1 MRLPRFPVVGA
12 GEWPRSS
19 IVGFR
24 KSFLQ
29 KVKSM
34 VACGENGSGREG
46 GRGPGGRGSR
56 CKDPVRE
63 LSLPG
68 ELQVI
73 PLVGV
78 KDVTGM
84 GAKLF
89 RRESNEKPM
98 LRF

>member
-1 MRLPRFPVVGA
+1 M
-12 GEWPRSS
+12 
-19 IVGFR
+19 
-24 KSFLQ
+24 
-29 KVKSM
+29 KSM
-34 VACGENGSGREG
+34 VASGENGSGREG
-46 GRGPGGRGSR
+46 GRGPR

-63 LSLPG
+63 HSLPG

-84 GAKLF
+84 GGMLF
-89 RRESNEKPM
+89 RRDPNEKPL